1 MGFNYGKERYRTEKE
16 FARFA
21 KTCREAGMPEDAIA
35 EMYRYDREALN
46 SDRRIHPHATF

>member
-21 KTCREAGMPEDAIA
+21 KACQEAGMPEGTIA
-35 EMYRYDREALN
+35 EMYQYEREALN
-46 SDRRIHPHATF
+46 SDRR